1 MSMRPLGKLH
11 HIEKIPTPPAVVRA
25 QRFLDLVESLTL
37 ANQGLVQTMSTWYFR
52 NMIIRMA
59 EHQLLYEDQRD
70 GTPEQSPARSLDVAT
85 TRPDRSHPDM

>member
-11 HIEKIPTPPAVVRA
+11 HIEQIPTPPAVIRA

-37 ANQGLVQTMSTWYFR
+37 ANQSLVPTMSTWYFR

-59 EHQLLYEDQRD
+59 EHQLLYEDHRD
-70 GTPEQSPARSLDVAT
+70 GTPEPFPAHSLDAAR
-85 TRPDRSHPDM
+85 TRSDRSPSGQ

>member
-11 HIEKIPTPPAVVRA
+11 HIEQIPTPPAVIRA

-37 ANQGLVQTMSTWYFR
+37 ANQSLVPTMSTWYFR

-59 EHQLLYEDQRD
+59 EHQLLYEDHRD
-70 GTPEQSPARSLDVAT
+70 GTSDTFPAHSHDAAT
-85 TRPDRSHPDM
+85 SRPDRSPTGQ

>member
-11 HIEKIPTPPAVVRA
+11 HIEQIPTPPAVVRA

-37 ANQGLVQTMSTWYFR
+37 ANQRLVPTMSTWYFR

-59 EHQLLYEDQRD
+59 EHQLLYEDHRD
-70 GTPEQSPARSLDVAT
+70 GMPEQFLAPSLDAAT
-85 TRPDRSHPDM
+85 TRPDRSHPGK

>member
-85 TRPDRSHPDM
+85 TRPDRSHPDE

>member
-70 GTPEQSPARSLDVAT
+70 GTPEQSPAHSFDAAT
-85 TRPDRSHPDM
+85 TRPDRSHPDK